1 MTIQEV
7 VTAQTA
13 ELARIRSQV
22 DNEAKRGQMSNDV
35 RDHGSRRD
43 DQSGPH
49 DNRNHESKWQVA
61 GAKRKQRSQ
70 RKNEKKILGKRK
82 ESNLLGAADRFYD
95 IFVGGGNLTTTV
107 ESLKQYC

>member
-1 MTIQEV
+1 MQEV

-22 DNEAKRGQMSNDV
+22 DNEAKRGQVSNDV
-35 RDHGSRRD
+35 RNHGSRRD

-49 DNRNHESKWQVA
+49 DNRNHEWQVA

-70 RKNEKKILGKRK
+70 RKHEKKILGKRK
-82 ESNLLGAADRFYD
+82 ESNLLGRLIGFMT
-95 IFVGGGNLTTTV
+95 FL
-107 ESLKQYC
+107 